1 MAQRRNSKVKTF
13 QFGTVILNEVLNPNL
28 QFQSVYSQNLFE
40 EHKVIVDNLWSLK
53 PQNFPNQN
61 LEYAYGKT
69 ISALAQHLQN
79 LQNQFVVL
87 ETEKFQMLKNQEN
100 QENRIKEL
108 ESKSEVLNN
117 VSKTDLISMI
127 KKSALLSEQFE
138 KLSVKNKFGPD
149 IYNIIESYYLD
160 KYYEKVFKNQCILY
174 EQFRTNNSGIKTGYM
189 AYHDPDLFF
198 VVYLAYVNMALLDQK
213 YFELIP
219 ELMSQG
225 ILKNIFL
232 TSFYQIPNNF
242 PEKLKNIVQYL
253 FRTET
258 QVDICFETIQPLFR
272 TDGSIVPAYHHVYIK
287 HNKEPL
293 IPQQQPEWE
302 MTRSK

>member
-1 MAQRRNSKVKTF
+1 MAQRRNSKAKTF
-13 QFGTVILNEVLNPNL
+13 QFGTVSLNEVLNPNL
-28 QFQSVYSQNLFE
+28 QFQSLYSQNLFE

-87 ETEKFQMLKNQEN
+87 ETEKFQMLKNQEK
-100 QENRIKEL
+100 QENCIKEL
-108 ESKSEVLNN
+108 ESESEPLNN

-160 KYYEKVFKNQCILY
+160 KYY
-174 EQFRTNNSGIKTGYM
+174 
-189 AYHDPDLFF
+189 
-198 VVYLAYVNMALLDQK
+198 
-213 YFELIP
+213 
-219 ELMSQG
+219 
-225 ILKNIFL
+225 
-232 TSFYQIPNNF
+232 
-242 PEKLKNIVQYL
+242 
-253 FRTET
+253 
-258 QVDICFETIQPLFR
+258 
-272 TDGSIVPAYHHVYIK
+272 
-287 HNKEPL
+287 
-293 IPQQQPEWE
+293 
-302 MTRSK
+302 